1 MLPHMLRKVSMRM
14 SCSKVLLI
22 FGCILPLD
30 LIVHAS
36 PQGTLT
42 TRLNGQAQAIAHDT
56 PTTATEKPPSSS
68 AGFAPSCEFTMAAQ
82 HFPPR
87 FIKLAPPALSST
99 QQAPHLPSWQ
109 GYNVEL
115 FTALSQSVGCQ
126 ATIIDV
132 PWARALNLLKQG
144 ELTVMS
150 NMSHNAERERFAH
163 FIGPHRYD
171 QMLLI
176 GQRQWLG
183 TFKTLDDLA
192 AHKAPIVLMQGVYY
206 GEKFAAL
213 LPAPSA
219 HHMAP
224 SPSRWVFVTSNA
236 QKIDMLAGGRVEL
249 SVEDEL
255 TLQQLYRQQRL
266 DPALIVPLLTLEKNA
281 VYFAFSRQQI
291 TDEQATLLQHAWQRI
306 ERDGTV
312 QRITSKYFG
321 Q

>member
-1 MLPHMLRKVSMRM
+1 MRM
-14 SCSKVLLI
+14 SCCTVLLI
-22 FGCILPLD
+22 YGCILPIA
-30 LIVHAS
+30 LIVQAS
-36 PQGTLT
+36 PQVTQTTSLT
-42 TRLNGQAQAIAHDT
+42 GQAQAIVHDT
-56 PTTATEKPPSSS
+56 PATAAAERLSSS

-87 FIKLAPPALSST
+87 FIKLTPPALSST
-99 QQAPHLPSWQ
+99 QQAPLESRWQ

-132 PWARALNLLKQG
+132 PWARALNLLNQG

-150 NMSHNAERERFAH
+150 NMSHNEERERFAH

-213 LPAPSA
+213 FPASGPHQTAAS
-219 HHMAP
+219 
-224 SPSRWVFVTSNA
+224 SSRWVFVTTNA
-236 QKIDMLAGGRVEL
+236 QKIDMLASGRVEL

-281 VYFAFSRQQI
+281 VYFAFSRHQI
-291 TDEQATLLQHAWQRI
+291 TDEQAKLLQHAWQRI
-306 ERDGTV
+306 EQDGTV
-312 QRITSKYFG
+312 QRITNKYFG
-321 Q
+321 R

>member
-1 MLPHMLRKVSMRM
+1 MKITPMTCCTACLVSGL
-14 SCSKVLLI
+14 VLL
-22 FGCILPLD
+22 LAP
-30 LIVHAS
+30 VAHAWS
-36 PQGTLT
+36 SVTLT
-42 TRLNGQAQAIAHDT
+42 TTLTSQAQALPHAT
-56 PTTATEKPPSSS
+56 PAQEQAPKIQHSSL
-68 AGFAPSCEFTMAAQ
+68 AGFAPACEFTMAAQ

-87 FIKLAPPALSST
+87 FIKLPPPVSSSAQETT
-99 QQAPHLPSWQ
+99 QLPSWQ

-115 FTALSQSVGCQ
+115 FMALSQAVGCK

-132 PWARALNLLKQG
+132 PWARALQLLKQG

-150 NMSHNAERERFAH
+150 NMSHNAERASFAH

-183 TFKTLDDLA
+183 KFETLHDLA
-192 AHKAPIVLMQGVYY
+192 VHKAPIVLMQGVYY
-206 GEKFAAL
+206 GEQFAQL
-213 LPAPSA
+213 FPTTKA
-219 HHMAP
+219 HTH
-224 SPSRWVFVTSNA
+224 SRWFLVSTNA
-236 QKIDMLAGGRVEL
+236 QKIDMLASGRVEL

-266 DPALIVPLLTLEKNA
+266 DPAHIVPLLTLEKNA

-291 TDEQATLLQHAWQRI
+291 TDAQALLLQNAWQKI

-312 QRITSKYFG
+312 QRITTHYFDR
-321 Q
+321 